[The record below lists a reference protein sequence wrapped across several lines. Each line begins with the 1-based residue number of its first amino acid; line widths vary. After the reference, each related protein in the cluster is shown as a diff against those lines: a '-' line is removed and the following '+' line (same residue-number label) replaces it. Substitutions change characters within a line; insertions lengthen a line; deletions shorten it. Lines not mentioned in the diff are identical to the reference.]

1 MIDGIQYVSILTG
14 NGGGDLFAG
23 EPLPPVAEPAS
34 LTYGNY
40 GKLLTFKIGGDAE
53 LEAPTAVDRSI
64 PEQPALTASI
74 EDIARGERLYGTYCG
89 FCHGLIVRSGGSI
102 SDLRRIS
109 DASHDAFDKIVLEGL
124 MASAGMAS
132 FADVLTTED
141 TARIHDYVRA
151 RAIEDREVALG
162 NQDAARLTWL
172 Q

>member
-1 MIDGIQYVSILTG
+1 
-14 NGGGDLFAG
+14 
-23 EPLPPVAEPAS
+23 
-34 LTYGNY
+34 
-40 GKLLTFKIGGDAE
+40 
-53 LEAPTAVDRSI
+53 
-64 PEQPALTASI
+64 
-74 EDIARGERLYGTYCG
+74 
-89 FCHGLIVRSGGSI
+89 
-102 SDLRRIS
+102 
-109 DASHDAFDKIVLEGL
+109 